1 MGCHSVMLSATI
13 ALAGLTC
20 VTSDSVTCKQDD
32 PATCMCDGAA
42 IGPHTWSPPPWMQSD
57 ATSLW
62 DLSAQMDGKEVPLA
76 KYKAKA
82 ALIVNVASA

>member
-1 MGCHSVMLSATI
+1 MLAATMS
-13 ALAGLTC
+13 LAGLF
-20 VTSDSVTCKQDD
+20 VGAASDPVTCKSDD
-32 PATCMCDGAA
+32 PETCTCGGAP
-42 IGPHTWSPPPWMQSD
+42 IGPHTWSPPAWMGST